1 MTGGVSVRDLVE
13 QCGGFMGA
21 CDSYDRSPVVLIGA
35 PMDYTVS
42 FRPGTRQ
49 GPERIR
55 SVSVGLE
62 EYSSY
67 LDRDLAEYKY
77 FDLGN
82 IILPFGRVRE
92 SLRRIGAVTGDIFR
106 RGKMPLVL
114 GGEHLISLPVI
125 EQAAALYPGLAVIQ
139 FDAHADLRED
149 YLGETLSHAT
159 VMRQVAAVVGAGN
172 VYQLGIRSGTRA
184 EFAYARDNTNLFTG
198 ELATPLVAIRNELAG
213 RPVYVT
219 LDIDVVDPA
228 YAPGTG
234 TPEPGGCTSAEIISA
249 LHQLEG
255 LQVIGFDLVEVSPVY
270 DHSERT
276 ALLAAKLVREVI
288 LCFGAGK
295 NAVIR
300 ENTI

>member
-1 MTGGVSVRDLVE
+1 MRELVE
-13 QCGGFMGA
+13 KCGGFMGA
-21 CDSYDRSPVVLIGA
+21 SESYDRSRLVLVGA

-49 GPERIR
+49 GPDRIR

-67 LDRDLAEYKY
+67 LDRDLVDYSY

-82 IILPFGRVRE
+82 IILPFGRVHE
-92 SLRRIGAVTGDIFR
+92 SLRRIGSVTGEILR
-106 RGKMPLVL
+106 NGKLPLVL

-149 YLGETLSHAT
+149 YLGESLSHAT
-159 VMRQVAAVVGAGN
+159 VMRQVAAVVGSRN

-184 EFAYARDNTNLFTG
+184 EFTYARDNTNLFTG
-198 ELATPLVAIRNELAG
+198 ELAAPLAVIRHDLVG

-249 LHQLEG
+249 LHQLDG
-255 LQVIGFDLVEVSPVY
+255 LQVVGLDLVEVSPVY
-270 DHSERT
+270 DQSERT
-276 ALLAAKLVREVI
+276 ALLAAKLVREAI
-288 LCFGAGK
+288 LCFGAEK
-295 NAVIR
+295 MR
-300 ENTI
+300 